1 MKAFLGKRTKGKK
14 SKGNKNK
21 GRDYG
26 GPFGGGGLTTQN
38 GAKSKPPPPSVIHN
52 FVRDALNTRVHDIFN
67 PSKPTMNINTKK
79 YIETPCEA
87 LPTRLSQLQT
97 SIII

>member
-1 MKAFLGKRTKGKK
+1 MVLTLHFITPPYLGKRTKGKK

-38 GAKSKPPPPSVIHN
+38 GAKSKPKPPPVIHD
-52 FVRDALNTRVHDIFN
+52 FVRDTLNTRVHDIFN
-67 PSKPTMNINTKK
+67 PPNANNGPKFPWAPPN
-79 YIETPCEA
+79 
-87 LPTRLSQLQT
+87 
-97 SIII
+97 